1 MQEQLCPNCGKANR
15 GSAKFCQ
22 YCGQPLERSSADD
35 GAPLSK
41 PGSSGLF
48 SGLRDEF
55 GYLAE
60 DAKGILQSFTSA
72 MKGGSRP
79 PQRPPGG
86 SERPEDNRSAAGHA
100 TTRLIAQAPAPKQ
113 VGSQFGGYIILN
125 ARPLVRSNYY
135 QVRQVR
141 CPAGHELPG
150 DVALSRCPVCQS
162 ELLLLLARES
172 HDDGGQAYK
181 GKRQVLLQSSQAP
194 VPGFLRHVAIFA
206 EGERLYVISELPADK
221 WLSLAQ
227 VNLPVFDHN
236 LIVQW
241 CLGLGEAL
249 RVMGRQGFVPE
260 ADSLSQLLEPV
271 VVIGSTRASFADLT
285 LFSQLKADQP
295 EAVEDTDLA
304 IQGKMIAFLSQL
316 IYILSSGKPQ
326 SLERAPLDF
335 SDVPLAFRGLLS
347 RAVHPGYTTLDEFLG
362 VLRGALA
369 APAGRRSLR
378 QIAGYRTDVGR
389 ERDHNEDFVGK
400 YSLGMQQTPDTPEVG
415 LYLVADGM
423 GGHQAGEVASQDVV
437 RVILD
442 EIQEKVQVLQS
453 APKVSRSTIKL
464 DQALTAGE
472 VLRQAIQRA
481 NDVLYRARQKIGSD
495 RGTTITAALIVGQT
509 CAVANVG
516 DSRTYLLRTE
526 QFRQITQDHS
536 LVASL
541 LAANVIQPDEV
552 RAHPQ
557 RSRIFR
563 NLGNS
568 PEVEVDVYEVQ
579 LQAKDRLLLCSDG
592 LWEMVL
598 DSEVQQILQAA
609 MDPQEAC
616 DRLVDAANLAGGQDN
631 ISVVCVWM
639 A

>member
-1 MQEQLCPNCGKANR
+1 MQEKLCPNCGKANR
-15 GSAKFCQ
+15 RSAKFCQ
-22 YCGQPLERSSADD
+22 YCGKQLGGLSADESS
-35 GAPLSK
+35 PSSR

-79 PQRPPGG
+79 QQRASTGPVRQGG
-86 SERPEDNRSAAGHA
+86 DRAGVGSAP
-100 TTRLIAQAPAPKQ
+100 TRMIGQGPAPKQ
-113 VGSQFGGYIILN
+113 VGDYFGGYIILN
-125 ARPLVRSNYY
+125 TTPLVRSNYY

-141 CPAGHELPG
+141 CPRGHEVPA
-150 DVALSRCPVCQS
+150 DVALTHCPVCQG
-162 ELLLLLARES
+162 ELSFLLARES
-172 HDDGGQAYK
+172 NFNG
-181 GKRQVLLQSSQAP
+181 RQVYQDKRKTLIQLSQASLT
-194 VPGFLRHVAIFA
+194 GFLRHVAIFP
-206 EGERLYVISELPADK
+206 EGDRLYVVTEYPAEH

-227 VNLPVFDHN
+227 VNLPVFDHA
-236 LIVQW
+236 LLVQW
-241 CLGLGEAL
+241 CLGLGESL
-249 RVMGRQGFVPE
+249 RLLAGQGFAPE
-260 ADSLSQLLEPV
+260 ASSLSQILEPI

-285 LFSQLKADQP
+285 LFSQGT
-295 EAVEDTDLA
+295 VEQSGAREGPALA
-304 IQGKMIAFLSQL
+304 IQGDMVAFLSQL
-316 IYILSSGKPQ
+316 IYVLASGRPQ
-326 SLERAPLDF
+326 SLNRAPRDL
-335 SDVPLAFRGLLS
+335 SDVPLPFRGLLN
-347 RAVHPGYTTLDEFLG
+347 RAVLSGYATFDEFLEG
-362 VLRGALA
+362 LRGALA

-389 ERDHNEDFVGK
+389 QRDRNEDFVGK
-400 YSLGMQQTPDTPEVG
+400 YSLGMQQTADTPEVG

-453 APKVSRSTIKL
+453 TPKVSRSTIKL
-464 DQALTAGE
+464 DHALTVGE
-472 VLRQAIQRA
+472 VLRDAIQRA

-495 RGTTITAALIVGQT
+495 RGTTITAALIVGQA

-516 DSRTYLLRTE
+516 DSRTYLLRAE
-526 QFRQITQDHS
+526 QFRQITKDHS

-563 NLGNS
+563 NLGDR
-568 PEVEVDVYEVQ
+568 PEVEVDIYEVQ
-579 LQAKDRLLLCSDG
+579 LQAKDRFLLCSDG

-598 DSEVQQILQAA
+598 DPEVQQILQTS

-616 DRLVDAANLAGGQDN
+616 DRLVEAANLAGGQDN